1 MTILRKNAQIGGK
14 WQMVSLSEEEA
25 QKELEMLR
33 TENMIETVKCL
44 ELADRIPNI
53 SDEFRFRIGMH
64 LAERNCISSFSR
76 LSSALDEKIEKLRE
90 EALCKRQDA
99 VKKYERTAEKKLEEP
114 AETGQGE
121 SEIEKAMKG
130 I

>member
-1 MTILRKNAQIGGK
+1 MTVLRKNAQIGGK
-14 WQMVSLSEEEA
+14 WQMVSLSEEEVL
-25 QKELEMLR
+25 KEIDILR
-33 TENMIETVKCL
+33 TENLMETIKCL
-44 ELADRIPNI
+44 QLSDSVPNI
-53 SDEFRFRIGMH
+53 SDELRIRIGLH

-99 VKKYERTAEKKLEEP
+99 VKKYERTAEKKLEEKP
-114 AETGQGE
+114 DANGE
-121 SEIEKAMKG
+121 SEIEKIMKN